1 MTLLDGEFHESFFKH
16 SNNSLLQKSYQLVQF
31 HIGAI
36 RSHLTSTE
44 DAYAVILDDHRH
56 IYQML
61 SDGEI
66 EEAKSILKKHVL
78 EIKSLIDAC
87 VLGKYTQST

>member
-1 MTLLDGEFHESFFKH
+1 
-16 SNNSLLQKSYQLVQF
+16 
-31 HIGAI
+31 
-36 RSHLTSTE
+36 
-44 DAYAVILDDHRH
+44 VILDDHRH

-66 EEAKSILKKHVL
+66 EEAKPILKKHVL

-87 VLGKYTQST
+87 VLGK